1 MGRPPS
7 IKYTTATILTAILT
21 VVSVWLPWVQK
32 LPAGY
37 IDGQPYYTMEWV
49 PGLEAG
55 FQGTDP
61 FAVLLAILVIV
72 TVIAARKLKWPPDG
86 VLVVV
91 GTVLVWWSGTTLQS
105 YSTVDRYAI
114 EPGLYLC
121 LVSGVLLILL
131 GVGAGFQR
139 YLNSGLA
146 STEEN
151 SPTT

>member
-21 VVSVWLPWVQK
+21 IVGVWLPWVQK
-32 LPAGY
+32 RPVGY
-37 IDGQPYYTMEWV
+37 TNGRPYYTSEWV
-49 PGLEAG
+49 LGLEAG

-61 FAVLLAILVIV
+61 FAVLLAVLVIV
-72 TVIAARKLKWPPDG
+72 AVIAGRKLNRPPDG

-91 GTVLVWWSGTTLQS
+91 GAVLVWWSGTTLQH
-105 YSTVDRYAI
+105 YWQVDRYAI

-121 LVSGVLLILL
+121 ILSGVLLVLL

-139 YLNSGLA
+139 YLITSFSNRAISR
-146 STEEN
+146 
-151 SPTT
+151 

>member
-21 VVSVWLPWVQK
+21 VVGVWLPWVQK

-37 IDGQPYYTMEWV
+37 IDGQPYYTSEWV

-61 FAVLLAILVIV
+61 FAVLLAVLAIV
-72 TVIAARKLKWPPDG
+72 AVIAARKLNRPPDG
-86 VLVVV
+86 VLVVA
-91 GTVLVWWSGTTLQS
+91 GAVLVWWSGTTLQ
-105 YSTVDRYAI
+105 YYWQVDRYAI

-121 LVSGVLLILL
+121 VISGVLLILL
-131 GVGAGFQR
+131 GVDAGFRR
-139 YLNSGLA
+139 YLNTGRD